1 MKKIGM
7 KIFRSWNMIFAKG
20 NAITCALLLVMFF
33 SFCTNRTNNNNSTNK
48 KEEVKTPP
56 VEIGLAGISTEA
68 LKEHV
73 EIISDDKMEGRK
85 AGSEGAS
92 KAADYI
98 ATCLKDMG
106 IAPYEESYFQY
117 FGISEEFAES
127 GKHNMRN
134 VLGKI
139 EGINKDE
146 FIIVG
151 AHYDHIGIRG
161 KPTDDDRICNGA
173 DDNASGVSAVLQI
186 AKAFSDT
193 GETPP
198 RTIIFAF
205 WDAEEMRM
213 LGSKYFVA
221 SFNEISRVKAYLN
234 LDMIGRN
241 EEGTESRVVFIYS
254 DTTTNYKQ
262 LFEDEFE
269 KYGLNMDL
277 VTDGEIIN
285 RDFTGNINI
294 HYSNAVAKSQ
304 TFFRRNSD
312 HAPFEDKGVP
322 IFVYTTG
329 FHPDY
334 HKTTDHAEKISW
346 EKLTMITKMS
356 FLTTYQLAHA
366 ETGKMDDNN

>member
-1 MKKIGM
+1 MNISMGKL
-7 KIFRSWNMIFAKG
+7 FDMILSIRKSTVCVLFV
-20 NAITCALLLVMFF
+20 LLF
-33 SFCTNRTNNNNSTNK
+33 SFCTNNSSNK
-48 KEEVKTPP
+48 KEEVETTPI
-56 VEIGLAGISTEA
+56 EKGLAVITTETA
-68 LKEHV
+68 KELV

-85 AGSEGAS
+85 AGSAGAS

-117 FGISEEFAES
+117 FGISEGSAES
-127 GKHNMRN
+127 DKHNMRN

-139 EGINKDE
+139 EGINTDE

-161 KPTDDDRICNGA
+161 KSTDEDRICNGA

-198 RTIIFAF
+198 RTIVFAF
-205 WDAEEMRM
+205 WDAEEMKM
-213 LGSKYFVA
+213 LGSKYFLV

-241 EEGTESRVVFIYS
+241 EEGTESRVAFIYS
-254 DTTTNYKQ
+254 DTTTNYKR
-262 LFEDEFE
+262 LFEDEFG
-269 KYGLNMDL
+269 KYGLNMEL
-277 VTDGEIIN
+277 VTDGEILN
-285 RDFTGNINI
+285 RDFTGNVNI
-294 HYSNAVAKSQ
+294 LNVNAADKSQ
-304 TFFRRNSD
+304 TFFRRSSD
-312 HAPFEDKGVP
+312 HAVFDDKGVP
-322 IFVYTTG
+322 IFAYTTG
-329 FHPDY
+329 AHPDV

-356 FLTTYQLAHA
+356 FLTIYQLAHA